1 MGYSM
6 VQIGDIEPAGPGG
19 VVRFLRR
26 EIGAQ
31 AFGVNWF
38 ELPPNA
44 EGRGHDESQTGQ
56 EEVNI
61 IIRGS
66 GTYMVGDEQL
76 EVREGTALRFDPGD
90 VQDAEGRPRWADD
103 DRDRCAAGLLPA
115 SRAVLRL
122 RSPVGAADDR
132 GSLRG
137 RWSPSRVIRAGR
149 SRRETTCRRS

>member
-76 EVREGTALRFDPGD
+76 EVREGTALRFDP
-90 VQDAEGRPRWADD
+90 ETSGRQRPSTSSASAPL
-103 DRDRCAAGLLPA
+103 AAV
-115 SRAVLRL
+115 STV
-122 RSPVGAADDR
+122 
-132 GSLRG
+132 
-137 RWSPSRVIRAGR
+137 
-149 SRRETTCRRS
+149 

>member
-19 VVRFLRR
+19 AVRFLRR

-38 ELPPNA
+38 ELPPNT

-76 EVREGTALRFDPGD
+76 EVREGTALRFDP
-90 VQDAEGRPRWADD
+90 ETFRMPK
-103 DRDRCAAGLLPA
+103 AGPDGLTMIA
-115 SRAVLRL
+115 I
-122 RSPVGAADDR
+122 GAPP
-132 GSLRG
+132 GSYQPHG
-137 RWSPSRVIRAGR
+137 PF
-149 SRRETTCRRS
+149 